1 MRYIYSFIL
10 FMIIISSG
18 FGITD
23 KQLDDLIGKNYKTF
37 RGIDE
42 TGKVVNIS
50 SIIKKGKPAVII
62 FFALGDKPGTFDFL
76 PKMNALYDRYGRN
89 VTFVAV
95 LLSRSSPEE
104 VKQLKKMLPLKIP
117 VLLAYNETIKRYSI
131 SKVDVPYI
139 VFIDRNGKIK
149 RIILRPESTMIKEKP
164 DVDRSDYENKTQNER
179 IKSSIQIIERYIKDL
194 GG

>member
-1 MRYIYSFIL
+1 MRYVNLIIS
-10 FMIIISSG
+10 FMIFISFS

-23 KQLDDLIGKNYKTF
+23 KQLDDLIGKDYKTF

-42 TGKVVNIS
+42 TGKVVNIKS
-50 SIIKKGKPAVII
+50 LIKEGKPAVII

-139 VFIDRNGKIK
+139 VFIDKNGKIK
-149 RIILRPESTMIKEKP
+149 RIILRPESTMIKERP
-164 DVDRSDYENKTQNER
+164 DVDHSDYENKTQNER
-179 IKSSIQIIERYIKDL
+179 IKSSIQIIEKYIKDI